1 MGKVPRASAQAR
13 RRPRGDN
20 LGGAIA
26 TLQSRPRPARR
37 RAEGLV
43 LRTVT
48 VEATLTSR
56 AYDILRQAI
65 AEMPIYDDGTDDE
78 DCRLDERAL
87 AEGLG
92 ISRTPVREAL
102 LRLESE
108 GVVRA
113 VPRRGVYVIRKTK
126 AEIIEVILA
135 SAALE
140 AMAARLAAER
150 ATDVEIADLVARFP
164 EFSGARSGADEACRW
179 PALPLNEYSQLNLD
193 FHQRIVELAHS
204 GLLCELISRLQ
215 IHMRA
220 IRQTTIGDD
229 ERMAHS
235 VVDHA
240 HILEALEARDADTVE
255 ARVRQHAFDLAEH
268 VRLNVSHLQ

>member
-1 MGKVPRASAQAR
+1 MAR
-13 RRPRGDN
+13 EGMN
-20 LGGAIA
+20 GGEPI
-26 TLQSRPRPARR
+26 TSLQSRPGPARR
-37 RAEGLV
+37 GPERLV
-43 LRTVT
+43 LKSMAA
-48 VEATLTSR
+48 EATLTSR
-56 AYDILRQAI
+56 AYDILREAI
-65 AEMPIYDDGTDDE
+65 AEMPIYDGSDH

-113 VPRRGVYVIRKTK
+113 VPRKGVYVIRKTK

-150 ATDVEIADLVARFP
+150 ATDNEIADLAARFP
-164 EFSGARSGADEACRW
+164 EFHGSGQSLSADDKR
-179 PALPLNEYSQLNLD
+179 PVLPLNEYSQVNLA

-204 GLLCELISRLQ
+204 ELFSGLISRLQ

-220 IRQTTIGDD
+220 IRPGATED
-229 ERMAHS
+229 EDRMALS

-240 HILEALEARDADTVE
+240 HILEALEARDADAVE

-268 VRLNVSHLQ
+268 VKLNVWHLK

>member
-1 MGKVPRASAQAR
+1 MGATIASIESGRRGPAR
-13 RRPRGDN
+13 RRPD
-20 LGGAIA
+20 
-26 TLQSRPRPARR
+26 
-37 RAEGLV
+37 GLV
-43 LRTVT
+43 LQAMTA
-48 VEATLTSR
+48 EATLTSR
-56 AYDILRQAI
+56 AYDVLRQAI
-65 AEMPIYDDGTDDE
+65 ADVPIYDGSDD
-78 DCRLDERAL
+78 DHWLDERAL

-113 VPRRGVYVIRKTK
+113 VPRKGIYVVRKTK

-140 AMAARLAAER
+140 GMAARMAAER
-150 ATDVEIADLVARFP
+150 ATDAEIADLAARFHV
-164 EFSGARSGADEACRW
+164 ELSGSEGNQE
-179 PALPLNEYSQLNLD
+179 PAVPLNEYSQLNLA

-204 GLLCELISRLQ
+204 ELFSQLISRLQ

-220 IRQTTIGDD
+220 IRQGTIGDD
-229 ERMAHS
+229 GRMAHS

-240 HILEALEARDADTVE
+240 HIVEALQARDADAVE
-255 ARVRQHAFDLAEH
+255 ARVRQHAVGLAEH
-268 VRLNVSHLQ
+268 VRVNVSHLK

>member
-1 MGKVPRASAQAR
+1 VP
-13 RRPRGDN
+13 P
-20 LGGAIA
+20 
-26 TLQSRPRPARR
+26 
-37 RAEGLV
+37 
-43 LRTVT
+43 
-48 VEATLTSR
+48 EATLTSR

-65 AEMPIYDDGTDDE
+65 AEMPIYDGSDD
-78 DCRLDERAL
+78 DFRLDERAL

-113 VPRRGVYVIRKTK
+113 VPRKGVYVVRKTK

-140 AMAARLAAER
+140 AMAARLAAQR
-150 ATDVEIADLVARFP
+150 ATDDELADLAARFRVDP
-164 EFSGARSGADEACRW
+164 AGPDSQGR
-179 PALPLNEYSQLNLD
+179 PALPLNEYSQLNLE

-204 GLLCELISRLQ
+204 ELFPELISRLQ

-220 IRQTTIGDD
+220 IRQGTIGDD
-229 ERMAHS
+229 DRMAHS

-240 HILEALEARDADTVE
+240 HIVEALQARDADAVE
-255 ARVRQHAFDLAEH
+255 AQVRQHAFDLAEH
-268 VRLNVSHLQ
+268 VRLNVSHLK

>member
-1 MGKVPRASAQAR
+1 LNDS
-13 RRPRGDN
+13 RGDKW
-20 LGGAIA
+20 GGNI
-26 TLQSRPRPARR
+26 TSIESRTRPARR
-37 RAEGLV
+37 GTERLV
-43 LRTVT
+43 LKTVAA
-48 VEATLTSR
+48 EATLTSR
-56 AYDILRQAI
+56 AYDILREAI
-65 AEMPIYDDGTDDE
+65 AEMPIYDGTDE

-113 VPRRGVYVIRKTK
+113 VPRKGVYVIRKTK

-150 ATDVEIADLVARFP
+150 ATDEEIADLVARFP
-164 EFSGARSGADEACRW
+164 EFGGPGGSRSPGNGRSAV
-179 PALPLNEYSQLNLD
+179 PLNEYSQLNLD

-204 GLLCELISRLQ
+204 ELFSGLISRLQ

-220 IRQTTIGDD
+220 IRQGTIGDSD
-229 ERMAHS
+229 RMAHS

-240 HILEALEARDADTVE
+240 HILEALAARDADAVE

-268 VRLNVSHLQ
+268 VRLNVSHLK

>member
-1 MGKVPRASAQAR
+1 MTA
-13 RRPRGDN
+13 
-20 LGGAIA
+20 
-26 TLQSRPRPARR
+26 
-37 RAEGLV
+37 
-43 LRTVT
+43 
-48 VEATLTSR
+48 EATLTSR
-56 AYDILRQAI
+56 AYDVLRQAI
-65 AEMPIYDDGTDDE
+65 AGMPIYDGSDD
-78 DCRLDERAL
+78 DHWLDERAL

-113 VPRRGVYVIRKTK
+113 VPRKGIYVVRKTK

-140 AMAARLAAER
+140 GMAARMAAER
-150 ATDVEIADLVARFP
+150 ATDAEIADLA
-164 EFSGARSGADEACRW
+164 ARSHVDLSG
-179 PALPLNEYSQLNLD
+179 PAGNRQPAVPLNEYSQLNLA

-204 GLLCELISRLQ
+204 ELFSQLISRLQ

-220 IRQTTIGDD
+220 IRQETIGDD
-229 ERMAHS
+229 GRMAHS

-240 HILEALEARDADTVE
+240 HIVEALQARDADAVE
-255 ARVRQHAFDLAEH
+255 ARVRQHAVDLAEH
-268 VRLNVSHLQ
+268 VRVNVSHLK

>member
-1 MGKVPRASAQAR
+1 MNDS
-13 RRPRGDN
+13 RGDEW
-20 LGGAIA
+20 GEAI
-26 TLQSRPRPARR
+26 TSLQSRAHPARR
-37 RAEGLV
+37 GTERLV
-43 LRTVT
+43 LKTVAA
-48 VEATLTSR
+48 EATLTSR
-56 AYDILRQAI
+56 AYDILREAI
-65 AEMPIYDDGTDDE
+65 AEMPIYDGTDE

-108 GVVRA
+108 GIVRA
-113 VPRRGVYVIRKTK
+113 VPRKGVYVIRKTK

-150 ATDVEIADLVARFP
+150 ATDEEIADLVARFP
-164 EFSGARSGADEACRW
+164 EFGASDGSGSGGSRTAGDER
-179 PALPLNEYSQLNLD
+179 PAVPLNEYSQLNLD

-204 GLLCELISRLQ
+204 DLFSGLISRLQ

-220 IRQTTIGDD
+220 IRQVTIGDED
-229 ERMAHS
+229 RMAHS

-240 HILEALEARDADTVE
+240 HILEALEARDAGAVE

-268 VRLNVSHLQ
+268 VRLNVSHLK

>member
-1 MGKVPRASAQAR
+1 
-13 RRPRGDN
+13 
-20 LGGAIA
+20 
-26 TLQSRPRPARR
+26 
-37 RAEGLV
+37 
-43 LRTVT
+43 
-48 VEATLTSR
+48 
-56 AYDILRQAI
+56 
-65 AEMPIYDDGTDDE
+65 MPIYDDGTDDE

-140 AMAARLAAER
+140 AMAARLAADR
-150 ATDVEIADLVARFP
+150 ATGDEIADLVARFP
-164 EFSGARSGADEACRW
+164 EFTGSDDDGPGQPAAAGRR

-204 GLLCELISRLQ
+204 DLLCELISRLQ

-240 HILEALEARDADTVE
+240 HILEALEARDADAVE
-255 ARVRQHAFDLAEH
+255 TRVRQHAFDLAEH
-268 VRLNVSHLQ
+268 VRLNVSHLK

>member
-1 MGKVPRASAQAR
+1 MGGTITS
-13 RRPRGDN
+13 
-20 LGGAIA
+20 
-26 TLQSRPRPARR
+26 LQSRSRPARR
-37 RAEGLV
+37 GTERLV
-43 LRTVT
+43 LKTVAA
-48 VEATLTSR
+48 EATLTSR
-56 AYDILRQAI
+56 AYDVLREAI
-65 AEMPIYDDGTDDE
+65 AEMPIYDGTDE
-78 DCRLDERAL
+78 DCWLDERAL

-113 VPRRGVYVIRKTK
+113 VPRKGVYVVRKTK

-150 ATDVEIADLVARFP
+150 ATDEEIAGLVARFP
-164 EFSGARSGADEACRW
+164 EFAGSGRAGAEGDQR
-179 PALPLNEYSQLNLD
+179 PAVPLSEYSQLNLD

-204 GLLCELISRLQ
+204 ELFTELISRLR

-220 IRQTTIGDD
+220 IRQGTIGDD
-229 ERMAHS
+229 QRMAHS
-235 VVDHA
+235 AADHVR
-240 HILEALEARDADTVE
+240 ILEALEARDADTVE
-255 ARVRQHAFDLAEH
+255 ALVRQHAFDLAEH
-268 VRLNVSHLQ
+268 VRLNVSHLK

>member
-1 MGKVPRASAQAR
+1 VAKPKRLTR
-13 RRPRGDN
+13 LRGN
-20 LGGAIA
+20 KWGGIIA
-26 TLQSRPRPARR
+26 TLQSSPGRPARG
-37 RAEGLV
+37 RAGALV
-43 LRTVT
+43 LRPVIADT
-48 VEATLTSR
+48 TLTSR

-65 AEMPIYDDGTDDE
+65 ADMPIYDGGDE

-108 GVVRA
+108 GVVRS
-113 VPRRGVYVIRKTK
+113 VPRRGIHVIKKTK

-140 AMAARLAAER
+140 AMAARLASER
-150 ATDVEIADLVARFP
+150 ATDGEIADLIARFP
-164 EFSGARSGADEACRW
+164 QFRSGQR
-179 PALPLNEYSQLNLD
+179 PTVPLNEYSQLNLD

-204 GLLCELISRLQ
+204 ELFSQHISRLQ

-220 IRQTTIGDD
+220 IRQRTIGDD
-229 ERMAHS
+229 DRMANS

-240 HILEALEARDADTVE
+240 HILEAIEARDADAAE

-268 VRLNVSHLQ
+268 VRLNVSHLK

>member
-1 MGKVPRASAQAR
+1 MG
-13 RRPRGDN
+13 GI
-20 LGGAIA
+20 IA
-26 TLQSRPRPARR
+26 TLRSSPGRPARG
-37 RAEGLV
+37 RAGALV
-43 LRTVT
+43 LRPVMADT
-48 VEATLTSR
+48 TLTSR

-65 AEMPIYDDGTDDE
+65 ADMPIYDGADE

-108 GVVRA
+108 GVVRS
-113 VPRRGVYVIRKTK
+113 VPRRGIYVIKKTK

-140 AMAARLAAER
+140 AMAARLASER
-150 ATDVEIADLVARFP
+150 ATDEEIADLIARFP
-164 EFSGARSGADEACRW
+164 QFRGQR
-179 PALPLNEYSQLNLD
+179 PAVPLNEYSQLNLD

-204 GLLCELISRLQ
+204 ELFSQHISRLQ

-220 IRQTTIGDD
+220 IRQAAIGDD
-229 ERMAHS
+229 DRMANS

-240 HILEALEARDADTVE
+240 HILEAIEARDADAVE

-268 VRLNVSHLQ
+268 VRLNVSHLK

>member
-1 MGKVPRASAQAR
+1 M
-13 RRPRGDN
+13 
-20 LGGAIA
+20 
-26 TLQSRPRPARR
+26 
-37 RAEGLV
+37 AE
-43 LRTVT
+43 T
-48 VEATLTSR
+48 TLTSR
-56 AYDILRQAI
+56 AYDVLRQAI
-65 AEMPIYDDGTDDE
+65 ADMPIYDGTDHDF
-78 DCRLDERAL
+78 RLDERAL

-113 VPRRGVYVIRKTK
+113 VPRRGIYVIKKTK

-150 ATDVEIADLVARFP
+150 ATNEEIADLISRFSQFRGERP
-164 EFSGARSGADEACRW
+164 TV
-179 PALPLNEYSQLNLD
+179 PLNEYSELNLD

-204 GLLCELISRLQ
+204 ELFSEHIARLQ

-220 IRQTTIGDD
+220 IRQRAIGDD

-240 HILEALEARDADTVE
+240 HILEALEARDADVIE
-255 ARVRQHAFDLAEH
+255 AQVRQHAFDLAEH
-268 VRLNVSHLQ
+268 VRLHVSHLK

>member
-1 MGKVPRASAQAR
+1 MGGIIASTGSR
-13 RRPRGDN
+13 RRG
-20 LGGAIA
+20 
-26 TLQSRPRPARR
+26 PARR
-37 RAEGLV
+37 RTDGLV
-43 LRTVT
+43 LQTVT
-48 VEATLTSR
+48 AEATLTSR
-56 AYDILRQAI
+56 AYDVLRQAI
-65 AEMPIYDDGTDDE
+65 AEMPIYDGGDD
-78 DCRLDERAL
+78 DHWLDERAL

-113 VPRRGVYVIRKTK
+113 VPRKGIYVVRKTK

-140 AMAARLAAER
+140 GMAARMAAER
-150 ATDVEIADLVARFP
+150 ATDAEIADLAAHFHVGLP
-164 EFSGARSGADEACRW
+164 GSDGGQE
-179 PALPLNEYSQLNLD
+179 PAVPLSEYSQLNLA

-204 GLLCELISRLQ
+204 ELFSQLISRLQ

-220 IRQTTIGDD
+220 IRLGTIGDD
-229 ERMAHS
+229 GRMAHS

-240 HILEALEARDADTVE
+240 HIVEALQARDADAVE
-255 ARVRQHAFDLAEH
+255 ARVRQHAVDLAEH
-268 VRLNVSHLQ
+268 VRVNVSHLK

>member
-1 MGKVPRASAQAR
+1 MGGNITSLQSMPRSAR
-13 RRPRGDN
+13 RR
-20 LGGAIA
+20 
-26 TLQSRPRPARR
+26 TQ
-37 RAEGLV
+37 GLV
-43 LRTVT
+43 LKTVAA
-48 VEATLTSR
+48 EATLTSR
-56 AYDILRQAI
+56 AYDILREAI
-65 AEMPIYDDGTDDE
+65 AEMPIYDGSDE

-108 GVVRA
+108 GVVRT
-113 VPRRGVYVIRKTK
+113 VPRKGIYVIRKTK
-126 AEIIEVILA
+126 AEIIEVIMA

-150 ATDVEIADLVARFP
+150 ATDDEIADLIARFP
-164 EFSGARSGADEACRW
+164 EFGGTSRPAGAKR
-179 PALPLNEYSQLNLD
+179 PAVPLNEYSQLNLD

-204 GLLCELISRLQ
+204 GVFSELISRLQ

-220 IRQTTIGDD
+220 IRQKTIGDED
-229 ERMAHS
+229 RMAHS

-240 HILEALEARDADTVE
+240 HILEALEARDAGAVE
-255 ARVRQHAFDLAEH
+255 ARVRQHALDLAEH
-268 VRLNVSHLQ
+268 VRLNVSHLK

>member
-1 MGKVPRASAQAR
+1 MGGTITS
-13 RRPRGDN
+13 
-20 LGGAIA
+20 
-26 TLQSRPRPARR
+26 LQSRPRPARR
-37 RAEGLV
+37 GTERLV
-43 LRTVT
+43 LKTVT
-48 VEATLTSR
+48 AEATLTSR
-56 AYDILRQAI
+56 AYDILREAI
-65 AEMPIYDDGTDDE
+65 AEMPIYDGTDE

-113 VPRRGVYVIRKTK
+113 VPRKGVYVIRKTK

-150 ATDVEIADLVARFP
+150 ATDEEIADLVARFP
-164 EFSGARSGADEACRW
+164 EFGGSSRLRSAGDKR
-179 PALPLNEYSQLNLD
+179 PAVPLNEYSQLNLD

-204 GLLCELISRLQ
+204 ELFSGLISRLQ

-220 IRQTTIGDD
+220 VRQGTIGDED
-229 ERMAHS
+229 RMAHS

-240 HILEALEARDADTVE
+240 HILEALEARDADAVE
-255 ARVRQHAFDLAEH
+255 ARVRQHAVDLAEH
-268 VRLNVSHLQ
+268 VRLNVSHLK